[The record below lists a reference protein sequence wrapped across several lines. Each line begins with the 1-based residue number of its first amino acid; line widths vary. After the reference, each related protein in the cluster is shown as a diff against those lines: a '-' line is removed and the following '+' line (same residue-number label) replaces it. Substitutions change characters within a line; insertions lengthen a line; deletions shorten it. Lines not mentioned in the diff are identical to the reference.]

1 MDEFLQQLGCQRTA
15 KVKVVSIFGNTGDGK
30 SHTLNHTFFNGRE
43 VEIQTQSSIEYVTI
57 YTLRL
62 HMYFQWVF
70 LSRFFTYRIVPNF
83 RGAKFSCF

>member
-1 MDEFLQQLGCQRTA
+1 MEEFLQQLGCQKTA

-30 SHTLNHTFFNGRE
+30 SHTLNYTFFNGSE

-62 HMYFQWVF
+62 YMYFQWVF
-70 LSRFFTYRIVPNF
+70 
-83 RGAKFSCF
+83 